1 MKNTFEKSKEIFSEA
16 LNCLAQEDF
25 VNAEK
30 KLLESHNLTPDRISI
45 ASNLVQIYIKL
56 EDSIKL
62 NNFLKKIN
70 NFEDTFDFKIGL
82 GFLKFF
88 NKNYTDSLNI
98 CKDLKPKNLKQQVQ
112 SINLKI
118 KNLDELNKFDEV
130 IVLYKEILLMEKDN
144 HINFYN
150 FGTFYFKI
158 GDPKKALIY
167 LYKALELKKDFP
179 GLLWNISLCELKLG
193 NFKKGFSLYDYRWQN
208 KTQNKKYQSIKEL
221 KNLKDLTNTKVL
233 FWGDG
238 DGGYGDNM
246 QFSRFVKYLSIKNKN
261 LTLSTYGDLKKL
273 LKNLSEDI
281 RVISS
286 EEVKENDYDFQ
297 LSLGDIP
304 KLLEFNELEDI
315 PYYQLNIK
323 DDKAEKIL
331 NLSKNVLN
339 IGFAWCGNPKYPN
352 DKYRSIP
359 LNKFNKI
366 INFKNFKFFKLQTLL
381 RPYELDEF
389 KSYKDIEDLGEKN
402 FYDLSKCLKE
412 LDIVVSSDTSI
423 IHLCGLLNIKAYM
436 LLNYNSDWRWF
447 FDEEKT
453 FWYPSIKII
462 KQKKINEWNFVFE
475 KLEVELMNLYKNKF
489 KA

>member
-1 MKNTFEKSKEIFSEA
+1 M
-16 LNCLAQEDF
+16 
-25 VNAEK
+25 
-30 KLLESHNLTPDRISI
+30 
-45 ASNLVQIYIKL
+45 
-56 EDSIKL
+56 
-62 NNFLKKIN
+62 
-70 NFEDTFDFKIGL
+70 
-82 GFLKFF
+82 
-88 NKNYTDSLNI
+88 
-98 CKDLKPKNLKQQVQ
+98 
-112 SINLKI
+112 
-118 KNLDELNKFDEV
+118 
-130 IVLYKEILLMEKDN
+130 
-144 HINFYN
+144 
-150 FGTFYFKI
+150 
-158 GDPKKALIY
+158 
-167 LYKALELKKDFP
+167 
-179 GLLWNISLCELKLG
+179 LWNISLCELKLG

-208 KTQNKKYQSIKEL
+208 KTENKKYQSIKEL
-221 KNLKDLTNTKVL
+221 KNLKDLTNSKVL

-261 LTLSTYGDLKKL
+261 LTLSTYGGLKKL
-273 LKNLSEDI
+273 LKNLSEDVK
-281 RVISS
+281 VISS

-304 KLLEFNELEDI
+304 KLLEFNEFEDI

-323 DDKAEKIL
+323 NDKAEKVL

-339 IGFAWCGNPKYPN
+339 VGFAWCGSPKYPN

-359 LNKFNKI
+359 LNNFNKI
-366 INFKNFKFFKLQTLL
+366 INFKFFKLQTLL

-475 KLEVELMNLYKNKF
+475 KLEVELMNLYNKKF